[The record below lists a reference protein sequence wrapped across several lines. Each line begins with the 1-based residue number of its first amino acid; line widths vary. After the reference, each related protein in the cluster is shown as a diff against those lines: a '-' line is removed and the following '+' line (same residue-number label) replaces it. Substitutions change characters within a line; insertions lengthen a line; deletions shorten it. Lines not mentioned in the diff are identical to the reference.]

1 MKSFLVSSKD
11 NSLNEGA
18 YHFYQENGY
27 VILEGFLTSK
37 EVEHVLGVVK
47 RLAKYESEN
56 NKAHNYT
63 ANAQRVWNL
72 LNKDLIFHDLLL
84 APQIDLWMNRIF
96 NRNTNHR
103 KYFLSSFQANILHAH
118 AQAQILHVDTPIPE
132 PIPPYTIKANTIWA
146 LSDFTQTNGATEII
160 PKTHRSSLRPSREPK
175 KDDIQKLIKVI
186 VPKGSVL
193 ITDGN
198 LWHRS
203 GANQSNQS
211 RYALL
216 GSFAASYMRE
226 IACEDDGVRFLTP
239 KMKSQMRPELY
250 DLIGGNHGI
259 KPGNDY

>member
-1 MKSFLVSSKD
+1 MTSFSVSRKD
-11 NSLNEGA
+11 CVLNEGA

-27 VILEGFLTSK
+27 VILEDFLTND
-37 EVEHVLGVVK
+37 EVEDVLGAVK
-47 RLAKYESEN
+47 RLAQYESETS
-56 NKAHNYT
+56 KAHDYT

-72 LNKDLIFHDLLL
+72 LNKDLIFHELLL
-84 APQIDLWMNRIF
+84 SPQIDLWMNKIF
-96 NRNTNHR
+96 HRNTKHR
-103 KYFLSSFQANILHAH
+103 KYFLSSFQANILHSQ
-118 AQAQILHVDTPIPE
+118 AQAQILHVDTPVPE

-146 LSDFTQTNGATEII
+146 LNDFTQTNGATEII
-160 PKTHRSSLRPSREPK
+160 PKTHRNSTRPSREPTQS
-175 KDDIQKLIKVI
+175 DIQKLIKVI

-203 GANQSNQS
+203 GTNQSEQS

-226 IACEDDGVRFLTP
+226 IACEDDSARFLTP

-250 DLIGGNHGI
+250 DMIGGNHGI